1 MKIFV
6 AILGLALGSPDVRKR
21 KTTTEMPE
29 TTSVTEN
36 LTSEFPE
43 TGVILTIPPESVEVD
58 ENLPVPMPIDV
69 VDTVDDAILK
79 MYGAIED
86 LKGIQAEVKEIT
98 GPELKI
104 GLRNARDWL
113 NQLLSLKD
121 ELEDIQ
127 AEVKE
132 ITGPELKI

>member
-1 MKIFV
+1 ME
-6 AILGLALGSPDVRKR
+6 LSKR

-58 ENLPVPMPIDV
+58 ESLPVPMPIDV

-86 LKGIQAEVKEIT
+86 LEGIQAEVKEIT

-121 ELEDIQ
+121 ELEDINWTN
-127 AEVKE
+127 
-132 ITGPELKI
+132 IIG